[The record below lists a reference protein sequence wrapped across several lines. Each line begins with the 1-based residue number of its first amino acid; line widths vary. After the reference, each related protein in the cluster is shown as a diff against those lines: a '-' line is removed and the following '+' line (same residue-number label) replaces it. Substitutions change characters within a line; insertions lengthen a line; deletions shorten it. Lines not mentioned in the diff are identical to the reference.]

1 MDKEYVLPDG
11 RMITVGRERFE
22 APECLMQ
29 PHLLGEDYYELPG
42 LAEMVCDS
50 IWGCEL
56 DIQKPL
62 ANQIWLSGGTTMIPG
77 LSTRIENE
85 IKEKWVAKKGKGDAS
100 ILNRVKIAVHDP
112 PRRKNAVFMG
122 ASFLA
127 SFAQEDRYVSKREYE
142 EAGDMKGGLFKKVY

>member
-1 MDKEYVLPDG
+1 LDREYTLPDG
-11 RMITVGRERFE
+11 RVINVGRERFE

-29 PHLLGEDYYELPG
+29 PENLGEDYSESPG
-42 LAEMVCDS
+42 LAQMVCES

-62 ANQIWLSGGTTMIPG
+62 AANIWLSGGTTMIPG
-77 LSTRIENE
+77 LSTRMENE
-85 IKEKWVAKKGKGDAS
+85 IKDRWVQKKGKGDAS

-127 SFAQEDRYVSKREYE
+127 SFAQEDRYV
-142 EAGDMKGGLFKKVY
+142 